1 MNACAG
7 LFRRLTAV
15 LAGAGSVWIVLVMF
29 LVCADV
35 AGRYL
40 MNRPI
45 EGVAELVA
53 LSIVGI
59 VFLQLAH
66 TLSVERFIRSDVF
79 ILPLL
84 QRKPRAG
91 YALQG
96 VQHLI
101 GGLLCLM
108 MLVFVAPVFV
118 EAWTEGEYVGTAGVF
133 TAPKWPVH
141 FIVCL
146 GAGLTA
152 IQYFLHTWRDARVA
166 LGHLPPPVLSE
177 EAPRHD

>member
-1 MNACAG
+1 MNASPG

-96 VQHLI
+96 VQHL
-101 GGLLCLM
+101 
-108 MLVFVAPVFV
+108 LV
-118 EAWTEGEYVGTAGVF
+118 
-133 TAPKWPVH
+133 
-141 FIVCL
+141 
-146 GAGLTA
+146 
-152 IQYFLHTWRDARVA
+152 R
-166 LGHLPPPVLSE
+166 
-177 EAPRHD
+177 

>member
-1 MNACAG
+1 MNTSPG
-7 LFRRLTAV
+7 LFQRLTAV

-152 IQYFLHTWRDARVA
+152 IQYFLHAWRDVRVA

>member
-1 MNACAG
+1 MSARAG
-7 LFRRLTAV
+7 LFRRLTGV
-15 LAGAGSVWIVLVMF
+15 LAGAGSVWIMLVML

-91 YALQG
+91 YALQC
-96 VQHLI
+96 VQHGM

-108 MLVFVAPVFV
+108 MLVFTAPVFV
-118 EAWTEGEYVGTAGVF
+118 ESWVEGEYVGTAGVF
-133 TAPKWPVH
+133 TAPKWPIH
-141 FIVCL
+141 FIVCV

-152 IQYFLHTWRDARVA
+152 VQYFLHTWRDLRVA
-166 LGHLPPPVLSE
+166 IGQLPPPVLSE

>member
-1 MNACAG
+1 MSPNAG
-7 LFRRLTAV
+7 LFQRLTAL
-15 LAGAGSVWIVLVMF
+15 LAGVGSVWIVLVMF

-45 EGVAELVA
+45 EGVAEVVA

-84 QRKPRAG
+84 QRRPRAG

-96 VQHLI
+96 VQHVI

-108 MLVFVAPVFV
+108 MLAFVAPVLL
-118 EAWTEGEYVGTAGVF
+118 EAWTEGDYVGTAGVF
-133 TAPKWPVH
+133 TAPKWPIH

-152 IQYFLHTWRDARVA
+152 IQYFLHTWRDVRVA
-166 LGHLPPPVLSE
+166 LGHAPPPVLSE
-177 EAPRHD
+177 DAPKHD

>member
-1 MNACAG
+1 MNTSPG
-7 LFRRLTAV
+7 LFQRLTAV

-152 IQYFLHTWRDARVA
+152 LQYFLHAWRDVRVA